1 METSLYPPI
10 KRFLDARGFSVKGE
24 IKGCDVVAVRE
35 DAAPILVVCELKLT
49 FTLELVLQ
57 AVDRADACDE
67 IWLAVRKSASGRER
81 DARVRRLCRRLG
93 FGLLAVT
100 EAGLV
105 EIVANPETPPRRD
118 PKRRSALLAEHKR
131 RAGDPTAGGST
142 RIPIMTAYRQQA
154 LACAAAIALTPQRP
168 RDLKPA
174 IPDAPKILLHNFYGW
189 FERVERGVYGLTD
202 AGRAALVRWPTG
214 GPPA

>member
-10 KRFLDARGFSVKGE
+10 KRFLEARGFSVKGE

-118 PKRRSALLAEHKR
+118 PWSTHKPE
-131 RAGDPTAGGST
+131 ASSGG
-142 RIPIMTAYRQQA
+142 Q
-154 LACAAAIALTPQRP
+154 
-168 RDLKPA
+168 
-174 IPDAPKILLHNFYGW
+174 
-189 FERVERGVYGLTD
+189 
-202 AGRAALVRWPTG
+202 
-214 GPPA
+214 